1 MATGGIIEAIGHT
14 PLIRLDRLAPE
25 LDASL
30 YIKLEGMNPGGS
42 HKARVALRMVIEA
55 EREGRL
61 TRGSGQTI
69 IEPTGGNT
77 GIGLAIVSAA
87 LGYKAMLVIPDNYS
101 REKQRIL
108 KAMGAEV
115 VLSDSSSS
123 LNSHVELMWDMLI
136 KYPDYV
142 YLDQFGNPANVLA
155 HKEGTAPEII
165 DHMNHLNQTG
175 DAGNVGGLDYFVC
188 GIGTAGSITGIG
200 EALKERYPDIKVVGV
215 QPEGCDMLN
224 NKFIP
229 HEIQGI
235 AAGLVPSIL
244 NRDIIDEMISVSL
257 KDTMQTLR
265 LLCRQEG
272 MFLGLSSGAY
282 VWAAMQ
288 VAQKA
293 GKGARVLT
301 ISPDFGEGYLDYY
314 ERQC

>member
-1 MATGGIIEAIGHT
+1 MATGGIIEAIGRT
-14 PLIRLDRLAPE
+14 PLIRLERLAPE

-42 HKARVALRMVIEA
+42 HKARVALKMVIEA

-115 VLSDSSSS
+115 VLSDSSKS

-165 DHMNHLNQTG
+165 EQVDEI
-175 DAGNVGGLDYFVC
+175 DYFVC

-257 KDTMQTLR
+257 ADTMQTLR
-265 LLCRQEG
+265 VLCRQEG

>member
-1 MATGGIIEAIGHT
+1 MSIGGIIEAIGNT
-14 PLIRLDRLAPE
+14 PTIRLDRLAPE

-30 YIKLEGMNPGGS
+30 YLKLEGFNPGGS
-42 HKARVALRMVIEA
+42 HKARVALKMVLEA
-55 EREGRL
+55 EKQGRL

-115 VLSDSSSS
+115 VLSDSSKS

-142 YLDQFGNPANVLA
+142 YLDQFGNPANVMA

-165 DHMNHLNQTG
+165 DHMNHMGHMNQTG
-175 DAGNVGGLDYFVC
+175 QVGGLDYFVC

-200 EALKERYPDIKVVGV
+200 EALKERYPAVKVIGV
-215 QPEGCDMLN
+215 QPEGCDVLN
-224 NKFIP
+224 NKFVP

-235 AAGLVPSIL
+235 AAGIVPSIL
-244 NRDIIDEMISVSL
+244 NMDIIDEMISVSL
-257 KDTMQTLR
+257 KDTMQTLGQ
-265 LLCRQEG
+265 LCTQEG
-272 MFLGLSSGAY
+272 LFLGVSSGAY
-282 VWAAMQ
+282 IWAAMQ
-288 VAQKA
+288 VAKEA
-293 GKGARVLT
+293 GGTARVLT
-301 ISPDFGEGYLDYY
+301 ISPDFGEGYLNYY
-314 ERQC
+314 ERKC

>member
-14 PLIRLDRLAPE
+14 PLIRLERLAPE

-42 HKARVALRMVIEA
+42 HKARVALRMVLEA
-55 EREGRL
+55 ESEGRL

-77 GIGLAIVSAA
+77 GIGLAIISAA

-115 VLSDSSSS
+115 VLSDSSRG

-142 YLDQFGNPANVLA
+142 YLDQFGNPANVMA

-165 DHMNHLNQTG
+165 DHMNH
-175 DAGNVGGLDYFVC
+175 VGGVDFFVC

-200 EALKERYPDIKVVGV
+200 EALKERYPGIMVVGV
-215 QPEGCDMLN
+215 QPEGCDVLN
-224 NKFIP
+224 NKFVP

-235 AAGLVPSIL
+235 AAGIVPSIL
-244 NRDIIDEMISVSL
+244 NRDIIDEMVSVSL

-265 LLCRQEG
+265 LLCRKEG
-272 MFLGLSSGAY
+272 LFLGVSSGAY

-288 VAQKA
+288 VAKKA

>member
-1 MATGGIIEAIGHT
+1 MPTMPTGGIIKAIGNT
-14 PLIRLDRLAPE
+14 PIITLDRLAPE
-25 LDASL
+25 LDASIYL
-30 YIKLEGMNPGGS
+30 KMEGMNPGGS
-42 HKARVALRMVIEA
+42 HKDRVALRMVLEA
-55 EREGRL
+55 EKEGRL

-77 GIGLAIVSAA
+77 GIGLAIISAA
-87 LGYKAMLVIPDNYS
+87 LGYKAVLVIPDNYS
-101 REKQRIL
+101 KEKQRII

-115 VLSDSSSS
+115 VLSDSSKS

-142 YLDQFGNPANVLA
+142 YLDQFGNPANVMA

-165 DHMNHLNQTG
+165 DHMNQ
-175 DAGNVGGLDYFVC
+175 VGEVDFFVC

-200 EALKERYPDIKVVGV
+200 EALKERYPGVKIVGV
-215 QPEGCDMLN
+215 QPEGCDMLKG
-224 NKFIP
+224 KFVP

-244 NRDIIDEMISVSL
+244 NRLIIDEMVSVSL
-257 KDTMQTLR
+257 GDTMQTLR
-265 LLCRQEG
+265 LLCQREG
-272 MFLGLSSGAY
+272 LFLGVSSGAY
-282 VWAAMQ
+282 VWAALQ
-288 VAQKA
+288 VVKKA

-301 ISPDFGEGYLDYY
+301 ISPDLGEGYLDYY

>member
-1 MATGGIIEAIGHT
+1 MLTMPSGGIIKAIGNT
-14 PLIRLDRLAPE
+14 PTIRLDRLAPE
-25 LDASL
+25 LEASM

-42 HKARVALRMVIEA
+42 HKARVALKMVLEA
-55 EREGRL
+55 EKEGRL

-77 GIGLAIVSAA
+77 GIGLAIISAA

-101 REKQRIL
+101 LDKQRIL

-115 VLSDSSSS
+115 VLSDSSKS

-142 YLDQFGNPANVLA
+142 YLDQFGNPANVMA

-165 DHMNHLNQTG
+165 EQ
-175 DAGNVGGLDYFVC
+175 VGEVDYFVC

-200 EALKERYPDIKVVGV
+200 EALKERYPGIKIVGV

-224 NKFIP
+224 NKFVP

-235 AAGLVPSIL
+235 AAGFVPSIL
-244 NRDIIDEMISVSL
+244 NRLIIDEMISVSL
-257 KDTMQTLR
+257 KDTMQTLQ
-265 LLCRQEG
+265 LLCGREG
-272 MFLGLSSGAY
+272 LFLGVSSGAY
-282 VWAAMQ
+282 VWAALE
-288 VAQKA
+288 VAKKA

-301 ISPDFGEGYLDYY
+301 ISPDLGEGYLDYY